1 MADKGLPPKSPL
13 MQIRRVAHNRKHQ
26 YSSPWIDVEGSTLTD
41 AMMVHLRS
49 TSESHPMARNT
60 DVDKLEGGLAHL
72 DKGHLKT
79 TADKTGP
86 PPSLDHNNSSS
97 EGEVVT
103 GSSSKDDV
111 VEDEKS
117 ACKINGGS
125 GSNMDPRRVKR
136 ILANRLSAQRSRL
149 KKTQYIREL
158 ERSVSELEAEIQLLS
173 PQVAYYENQRRSL
186 NAENSVMK
194 QRIAALMHEKV
205 FKDAEF
211 DALRLDGERFNQF
224 TQIQEH
230 EQQQQYM
237 MMGFGF
243 DDTQNMK
250 ILDPLNFI
258 YD

>member
-1 MADKGLPPKSPL
+1 MVLSVGKKEKEIMADKGLPPKSPL

-125 GSNMDPRRVKR
+125 DSNMDPRRVKR
-136 ILANRLSAQRSRL
+136 WAS
-149 KKTQYIREL
+149 
-158 ERSVSELEAEIQLLS
+158 LLS
-173 PQVAYYENQRRSL
+173 L
-186 NAENSVMK
+186 NYLTKINCTFVEKMIMWSSHWV
-194 QRIAALMHEKV
+194 RILGCET
-205 FKDAEF
+205 
-211 DALRLDGERFNQF
+211 LS
-224 TQIQEH
+224 
-230 EQQQQYM
+230 
-237 MMGFGF
+237 
-243 DDTQNMK
+243 
-250 ILDPLNFI
+250 
-258 YD
+258 